1 MLGIKSSL
9 SFRDSG
15 IFWLITK
22 IWLVGTR
29 GGRVILLV
37 VLTRKKSF
45 ALVGSQGFTGRASDR
60 INKLDPLNWLFLFI
74 QLSETKLYFSPCSDH
89 SS

>member
-45 ALVGSQGFTGRASDR
+45 ALVGAQGFTGRASDR
-60 INKLDPLNWLFLFI
+60 INKLDPLNWLFFI
-74 QLSETKLYFSPCSDH
+74 YF
-89 SS
+89 